1 MCDQR
6 LLGPIDSRL
15 AAIRARTIPGVDD
28 CSGKVVLVTGA
39 AAGCGQA
46 IARDFAARGA
56 DVVVNDIDAERGAA
70 TAETIE
76 KAGGKAIFVHADVS
90 KEEEVARLVDR
101 AVDQFG
107 ALHCAVNNAGTEYA
121 VAVEASDA
129 AAFAKVLATNLE
141 GVRACIKHEIR
152 AMRRSGGGAI
162 VNMSSVTSDLT
173 AVPQNGLYAASKGGV
188 DALTKAAAVEVAK
201 EGISV
206 NALAFLAADIEDGM
220 FQRFLATT
228 GIPVQQIMS
237 ALPVGRMLRQEE
249 LCAAVRYLCSDDA
262 RFVTGTTL
270 VLDGGFTAQ

>member
-1 MCDQR
+1 M
-6 LLGPIDSRL
+6 
-15 AAIRARTIPGVDD
+15 
-28 CSGKVVLVTGA
+28 
-39 AAGCGQA
+39 
-46 IARDFAARGA
+46 
-56 DVVVNDIDAERGAA
+56 VNDIDAERGAA

-76 KAGGKAIFVHADVS
+76 KAGGKAIFVLADVS

-129 AAFAKVLATNLE
+129 AAFSKVLATNLE

-206 NALAFLAADIEDGM
+206 NVVGLPRGGCRRRHVPAVPRHHRHPGAADHVGAAGGQDAASGGAV
-220 FQRFLATT
+220 R
-228 GIPVQQIMS
+228 GRP
-237 ALPVGRMLRQEE
+237 LPVLR
-249 LCAAVRYLCSDDA
+249 
-262 RFVTGTTL
+262 
-270 VLDGGFTAQ
+270 